1 MRQTYLHY
9 YYIYCQGRL
18 CYDYQSTKNSY
29 VPIEKTYLEGCS
41 MWSFV
46 LHLVASFP
54 GILFCILYFILSAQ
68 QCKFHLWPFYL
79 FRQESAA
86 FKGNLVLIFQRD
98 LDAKLKH
105 SLPTKHGII
114 RGLCQQLHQCK
125 KCQGSDKTFK
135 N

>member
-1 MRQTYLHY
+1 
-9 YYIYCQGRL
+9 
-18 CYDYQSTKNSY
+18 
-29 VPIEKTYLEGCS
+29 

-46 LHLVASFP
+46 LRLVASFP
-54 GILFCILYFILSAQ
+54 GILFCILYIILSAQ

-105 SLPTKHGII
+105 PLPAKHGIR
-114 RGLCQQLHQCK
+114 RGICHQLHYCK
-125 KCQGSDKTFK
+125 SFQGSGQTFK

>member
-1 MRQTYLHY
+1 
-9 YYIYCQGRL
+9 
-18 CYDYQSTKNSY
+18 
-29 VPIEKTYLEGCS
+29 

-86 FKGNLVLIFQRD
+86 FKGNLVLIFQQD
-98 LDAKLKH
+98 LEVET
-105 SLPTKHGII
+105 SLAYQARNQTWTLSIAALVYKMSGF
-114 RGLCQQLHQCK
+114 G
-125 KCQGSDKTFK
+125 
-135 N
+135 

>member
-1 MRQTYLHY
+1 MGYSNLVLGTHSAAKLEKVPSTNGYPLD
-9 YYIYCQGRL
+9 
-18 CYDYQSTKNSY
+18 CYDCLSTRNSY
-29 VPIEKTYLEGCS
+29 VLIEKTYLEGGS

-105 SLPTKHGII
+105 PLPTKHGIK
-114 RGLCQQLHQCK
+114 RGLCR
-125 KCQGSDKTFK
+125 
-135 N
+135 